1 MNASPD
7 LTPDEIQ
14 DITDFLV
21 TVYQGNIE
29 NIEMPEE
36 INDELYRYTF
46 WDGPKHIQV
55 MVNEKTMKIATRI
68 LNPDEI

>member
-1 MNASPD
+1 MTDEN

-21 TVYQGNIE
+21 AIYPGNIE
-29 NIEMPEE
+29 KIEVPEE
-36 INDELYRYTF
+36 VQDGLYCYTF
-46 WDGPKHIQV
+46 WDGPKHIEV

>member
-1 MNASPD
+1 MNDSPD

-14 DITDFLV
+14 AITDFLES
-21 TVYQGNIE
+21 VYPGNIE
-29 NIEMPEE
+29 KIEVPEE

-46 WDGPKHIQV
+46 WDGPKHIEV

>member
-1 MNASPD
+1 MNDSPD

-14 DITDFLV
+14 AITKFLV
-21 TVYQGNIE
+21 SVYPGNIE
-29 NIEMPEE
+29 KIEVPEE

-46 WDGPKHIQV
+46 WDGPKYIEV